1 MKAPALIPTAL
12 LLAMVLST
20 DGAAAAPSFD
30 EAPLRVPQAAPQVWL
45 EGPFGRVEG
54 GTVGQ
59 PAGAPPE
66 GGALDAYMRGAPV
79 SLEVAVPFE
88 DLLTVRVVARPVD
101 GVAAEESLSDGATTF
116 QGPSSPGGN
125 LIVATIETEPF
136 GTTQHAWLVDVPDR
150 DYTHEAPF
158 EITAPGVELIS
169 DAGIT
174 AGAPGDGCYL
184 YFCADMGEPPPPES
198 LAPLHVGVGET
209 LVVRTDD
216 GSGLAGWNG
225 QLTPLAGLAI
235 DSVTAKGPVTDTTE
249 ATLSLA
255 GLEAP
260 AAGEWLLEVRV
271 VFDRERGHQWQTFRL
286 DAR

>member
-1 MKAPALIPTAL
+1 MKPPAPIPTVL

-20 DGAAAAPSFD
+20 GGAAAAPSFD
-30 EAPLRVPQAAPQVWL
+30 EAPLPVPQTAPQVWL
-45 EGPFGRVEG
+45 EGPFGRVAG
-54 GTVGQ
+54 GTVDQ
-59 PAGAPPE
+59 PAGAPPN
-66 GGALDAYMRGAPV
+66 GGALDAYIRGAPV
-79 SLEVAVPFE
+79 SMEVSVPFE
-88 DLLTVRVVARPVD
+88 DLITVQVVARPID

-116 QGPSSPGGN
+116 QGPSSPGATC
-125 LIVATIETEPF
+125 IVATIETEPF

-150 DYTHEAPF
+150 EYTQEALF

-174 AGAPGDGCYL
+174 VGALGDGCYL
-184 YFCADMGEPPPPES
+184 YFCADMGEPPPPET

-209 LVVRTDD
+209 LALRTDD

-235 DSVTAKGPVTDTTE
+235 DSVTANGSVTDTMET
-249 ATLSLA
+249 TLSLA